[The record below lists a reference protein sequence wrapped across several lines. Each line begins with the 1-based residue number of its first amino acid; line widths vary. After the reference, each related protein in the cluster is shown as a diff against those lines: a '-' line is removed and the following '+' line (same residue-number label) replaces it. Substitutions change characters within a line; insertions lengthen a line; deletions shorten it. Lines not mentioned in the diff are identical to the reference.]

1 MLPQYHFLA
10 FFLVILGLF
19 FPQVIFRPVISQT
32 ACPQSLQLSIGGN
45 PPWSSCQ
52 KSKNIL
58 HSLLCQDRTPDTV
71 LPLLTLSGFL
81 LCLSLW
87 THSRVIH
94 HPECKW
100 SASASCLYFS
110 SLLPPSSSP
119 QADLC
124 AQRRHTL
131 PGSRLFTT
139 NSSFPTFNLRVPCP
153 SPCPGVLQLFLLGH
167 NPLFTDQEAP
177 LREIS
182 LKQLNS
188 T

>member
-32 ACPQSLQLSIGGN
+32 ACPQSLQLSTGGN
-45 PPWSSCQ
+45 PPRSSCQ
-52 KSKNIL
+52 IAKNIP

-81 LCLSLW
+81 SCLSLW
-87 THSRVIH
+87 THSGVIQY
-94 HPECKW
+94 PECIW

-119 QADLC
+119 QADFR
-124 AQRRHTL
+124 AQRRCTL
-131 PGSRLFTT
+131 PGSRLFPT
-139 NSSFPTFNLRVPCP
+139 NSSFPTVKLRVPCL
-153 SPCPGVLQLFLLGH
+153 SPCPGVLWLFLLGH

-177 LREIS
+177 LQEIS